1 MTGVHVK
8 IGLLALCLA
17 LLIALPTAWLSRHGA
32 PIAPSTTIALEHVQ
46 PVTLHVTRM
55 TSSGTNV
62 IEVGF
67 TGSGWVALHVPSSWV
82 RMEVR
87 GSPIE
92 SVTAEPQD
100 WSFVKWTMPAGATV
114 RFDAPNPGRIT
125 LHNPS
130 GIPVTVSTTTVNIRT
145 GTREDEAF
153 IVTTDSY
160 TLP

>member
-1 MTGVHVK
+1 MTASHVK

-17 LLIALPTAWLSRHGA
+17 LLIALPTAWLAQHGA
-32 PIAPSTTIALEHVQ
+32 PIPPATTIALEHVQ

-62 IEVGF
+62 IEIGF
-67 TGSGWVALHVPSSWV
+67 TGTGTVAIHVPTSWT

-87 GSPIE
+87 GAPID
-92 SVTAEPQD
+92 SVTAQPQE
-100 WSFVKWTMPAGATV
+100 WSFTQWTMPAGATV
-114 RFDAPNPGRIT
+114 RFEAENPGRIT
-125 LHNPS
+125 LQNPS
-130 GIPVTVSTTTVNIRT
+130 GVPVTVSTTTVNVRT

-153 IVTTDSY
+153 IVTTEQY